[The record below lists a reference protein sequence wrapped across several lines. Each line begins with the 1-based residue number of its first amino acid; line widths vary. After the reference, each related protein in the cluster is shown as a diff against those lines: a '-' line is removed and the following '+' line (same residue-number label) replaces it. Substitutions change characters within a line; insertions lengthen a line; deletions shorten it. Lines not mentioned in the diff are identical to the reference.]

1 MELDE
6 VYTVRTIKR
15 DPKDRELKFET
26 ALEHLCTLKSLE
38 NVSYMLSQINFSQ
51 LEPITEIS
59 VFKKGIMPLWEDP
72 ANSNGAQWN
81 LKFSND
87 ISERIFQKF
96 LISFIT
102 TKFESLDINGIVYS
116 ARKSFCYLSIW
127 SSNYEDGMMDNVSR
141 EILRALSLPIKVRI
155 YVKPTQE
162 SLKDSSSFRKNIER
176 THENEDEEREEEE
189 EGRFSYV
196 GLDRSELG
204 DDPYLP

>member
-1 MELDE
+1 MMELDE

-102 TKFESLDINGIVYS
+102 TKFESLDINGIVYI
-116 ARKSFCYLSIW
+116 FLSVYYFKTIAFFQ
-127 SSNYEDGMMDNVSR
+127 SKKINT
-141 EILRALSLPIKVRI
+141 PRI
-155 YVKPTQE
+155 
-162 SLKDSSSFRKNIER
+162 NIR
-176 THENEDEEREEEE
+176 QVI
-189 EGRFSYV
+189 SQ
-196 GLDRSELG
+196 
-204 DDPYLP
+204 